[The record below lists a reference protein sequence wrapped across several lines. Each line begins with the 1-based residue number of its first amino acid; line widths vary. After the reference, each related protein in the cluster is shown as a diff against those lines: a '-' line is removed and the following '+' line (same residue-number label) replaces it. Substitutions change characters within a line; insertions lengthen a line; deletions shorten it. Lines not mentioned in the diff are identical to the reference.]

1 MEQTEFSLFILEMET
16 VLKSGKDISEH
27 GAQFKKRWKALNESN
42 QVSFNSFRTKKGRLV
57 TKSEIISLLE
67 QFKLIECDLLWAA
80 LKGMI
85 KDDKNN
91 RCEIQHALGRFNRNK
106 FSHYKAFNENA
117 ECVALILKYDKN
129 LFKMPIVGDTIELD
143 TVVCNKVIGAY
154 APDGSGRFL
163 HLCKEFPYDGQVI
176 PNTKIFGTGFFIA
189 PDKVVTAAHVVE
201 QASEQL
207 SDGSDLIFIR
217 GMYRYKHY
225 FNGRPNI
232 LSIKKDSIYKLNQIN
247 ILENRQTINGEGGD
261 SAWLTVTP
269 YFKDSGTKQSF
280 KIPDRSRRLPPPS
293 NVAKHQP
300 VYAVGHGLGVA
311 MKLSFCGRIEHP
323 VSEGWM
329 GCEFDIFPGNS
340 GSPVFHA
347 NSHEL
352 LGIISGPDNLFRP
365 VYKEKNCVSY
375 QIDLSGA
382 QSVQTSDIA
391 PLINK
396 MQKL

>member
-1 MEQTEFSLFILEMET
+1 MDQTEFSLFIIEIESF
-16 VLKSGKDISEH
+16 LKSGKDISEH
-27 GAQFKKRWKALNESN
+27 LVQFKKRWKALIESD
-42 QVSFNSFRTKKGRLV
+42 QVSFNSFSTKKKRLI
-57 TKSEIISLLE
+57 TKAEIISMLE
-67 QFKLIECDLLWAA
+67 QVKLIERDLLWDA

-91 RCEIQHALGRFNRNK
+91 RCEVQHALGRFKRKK
-106 FSHYKAFNENA
+106 FSKYKAFSDNA
-117 ECVALILKYDKN
+117 ECVTLMLKYREG
-129 LFKMPIVGDTIELD
+129 LFKQPFNGETIELD
-143 TVVCNKVIGAY
+143 TVVCKDVIGAFS
-154 APDGSGRFL
+154 PDGSGRFL

-176 PNTKIFGTGFFIA
+176 PNTTIFGTGFFIA
-189 PDKVVTAAHVVE
+189 PDRVVTAAHVVE
-201 QASEQL
+201 QANEQMN
-207 SDGSDLIFIR
+207 DGEDLIFIR

-232 LSIKKDSIYKLNQIN
+232 LSINKNNIYKLNQVN

-261 SAWLTVTP
+261 AAWLTVTP
-269 YFKDSGTKQSF
+269 FFKDSGTAKSF
-280 KIPDRSRRLPPPS
+280 KIPDRSSRPPQAS
-293 NVAKHQP
+293 DMAKHQP

-323 VSEGWM
+323 LNEGWM
-329 GCEFDIFPGNS
+329 GCELDVFPGNS

-365 VYKEKNCVSY
+365 VFNEKNCVSY

-382 QSVQTSDIA
+382 QSVQTSDIT
-391 PLINK
+391 PLIKK